1 MLLNDNAYLVK
12 RFISFV
18 QYVYG
23 FPPLQALV
31 LCYFLETNSKQYNLV
46 DKNVIEIGAGTG
58 LVSIVASLLGEYMPL
73 LLCSWKHLSD
83 EYWRTKE
90 VVQFI

>member
-1 MLLNDNAYLVK
+1 MLLNDNAFLVK
-12 RFISFV
+12 GFFFFHLFI
-18 QYVYG
+18 QYVHG

-73 LLCSWKHLSD
+73 LLCSWKHL
-83 EYWRTKE
+83 
-90 VVQFI
+90 

>member
-1 MLLNDNAYLVK
+1 MLLNDNSYLIK
-12 RFISFV
+12 GFISLICSDV
-18 QYVYG
+18 HG

-58 LVSIVASLLGEYMPL
+58 LVSIVASLLGEYVIFF
-73 LLCSWKHLSD
+73 LCSWKHLSD
-83 EYWRTKE
+83 K
-90 VVQFI
+90 